1 MSTSEDA
8 IVKGI
13 IRRVQSVDISH
24 DNDDQPQ
31 DCSGIERTKELN
43 SPWAIY
49 WGPGNEL
56 NDDGNYVGPIFY
68 PEPTTF
74 GFTDADFLAALN
86 EALSFWDNHFEFVG
100 IDMQEALRLI
110 AATELGAPSRGNLY
124 VNGGYAEWEGREVT
138 YYEEPEGSG

>member
-8 IVKGI
+8 IVEGI

-24 DNDDQPQ
+24 NNDDQLQ

-56 NDDGNYVGPIFY
+56 NDDGNYVGPISCL
-68 PEPTTF
+68 EPTTF
-74 GFTDADFLAALN
+74 DIVNGGFLAALN
-86 EALSFWDNHFEFVG
+86 QALDGGDTRFEFVG

-110 AATELGAPSRGNLY
+110 AETELGAPPRGDLY
-124 VNGGYAEWEGREVT
+124 VNGGYAVWEGREVT